1 MKTIF
6 TFVFYFIFLSGH
18 SQNNTNLINGVIT
31 HSSSPMANASII
43 LKGTAKGVRTNEKGN
58 YNIASKPGDVLVY
71 SHLGMKTIE
80 VVIEDVT
87 TILNL
92 DMVNEAEALEEV
104 VVKKRRSKN
113 QQDLRKEYE
122 FNKDLIKTSL
132 GIINKRTYAGSL
144 QIFDEKDFHPGATN
158 FIDAIRGKLIGTVG
172 IDSMGYRTFY
182 LRTNNLSPNKKP
194 MGALYDIDGLVTH
207 DSPVNIPL
215 VDIER
220 IAAIK
225 GPAATARY
233 GARGLGGVIIINTK
247 VGLKQ
252 KLKGAIVYLN
262 LGQLRAE
269 LIDKDFHKAE
279 LDGGLPNYL
288 DFLENIPALEV
299 ALMNFKDEKYN
310 FKNNPY
316 FFIDVGNYFFQEW
329 KNLEQAEKIWSY
341 IKTNYSN
348 NAVVLK
354 ALAFAYEENG
364 MFDQALQ
371 VYQKVASIRPSY
383 AQSYRDLANIYSEM
397 GKTSRA
403 LNLYGEFML
412 KSKNKVKADESEGI
426 DFIMNMESLNIVSLK
441 KKSKTNQK
449 DELEKVIGNSAMRIV
464 MEWNNSEAEFDIPF
478 INKENEYFVWQHTY
492 ENNTELIQDEKSRGY
507 SSVQFIID
515 KYASQEWKFNLKY
528 YGNKSFEPTYLKTTI
543 FYNYGRPSQRKEI
556 KVFRLSN
563 ENRNVQLFTINPKLN
578 LSLN

>member
-1 MKTIF
+1 
-6 TFVFYFIFLSGH
+6 
-18 SQNNTNLINGVIT
+18 
-31 HSSSPMANASII
+31 
-43 LKGTAKGVRTNEKGN
+43 
-58 YNIASKPGDVLVY
+58 
-71 SHLGMKTIE
+71 
-80 VVIEDVT
+80 
-87 TILNL
+87 
-92 DMVNEAEALEEV
+92 
-104 VVKKRRSKN
+104 
-113 QQDLRKEYE
+113 
-122 FNKDLIKTSL
+122 
-132 GIINKRTYAGSL
+132 
-144 QIFDEKDFHPGATN
+144 
-158 FIDAIRGKLIGTVG
+158 
-172 IDSMGYRTFY
+172 
-182 LRTNNLSPNKKP
+182 
-194 MGALYDIDGLVTH
+194 
-207 DSPVNIPL
+207 
-215 VDIER
+215 
-220 IAAIK
+220 
-225 GPAATARY
+225 
-233 GARGLGGVIIINTK
+233 
-247 VGLKQ
+247 
-252 KLKGAIVYLN
+252 
-262 LGQLRAE
+262 
-269 LIDKDFHKAE
+269 
-279 LDGGLPNYL
+279 
-288 DFLENIPALEV
+288 
-299 ALMNFKDEKYN
+299 
-310 FKNNPY
+310 
-316 FFIDVGNYFFQEW
+316 
-329 KNLEQAEKIWSY
+329 
-341 IKTNYSN
+341 
-348 NAVVLK
+348 
-354 ALAFAYEENG
+354 

-543 FYNYGRPSQRKEI
+543 FYNYGRPSQSKEI